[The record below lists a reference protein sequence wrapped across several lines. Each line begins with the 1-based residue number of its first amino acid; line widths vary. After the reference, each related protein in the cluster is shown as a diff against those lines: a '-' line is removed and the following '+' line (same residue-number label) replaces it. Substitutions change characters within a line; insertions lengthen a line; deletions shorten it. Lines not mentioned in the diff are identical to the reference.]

1 MLDINF
7 YYSENELSVDLN
19 LPVDS
24 EDKIFY
30 ILHEGNKVFTKYF
43 DENRVIIP
51 KDNIRNRKVYFEVL
65 WKEEVKS
72 RSFKSYSITFVEI
85 NKKIYHAIISKKN
98 KYDEIKENGYSSI
111 DNVKNVTI
119 NENIDWQNGHR
130 NFDFNLNAWR
140 FLAPYWGKFLESY
153 DNNVLNEIVTTI
165 SSYHKHMLSSKSK
178 ANKFIWY
185 DMAAGIRALHI
196 SLAISFKEFLSK
208 ENVRMLEEL
217 HNNHLEKLLEEKFF
231 SLNNHGIW
239 QIYGLRVLIYID
251 NDSDLAALAYCNK
264 RFSELID
271 ASFNNEKVHTE
282 NSPFYH
288 QYVTKLF
295 KVVPTQLF
303 LNNEKL
309 ASIISDSTHFSAW
322 LADVNQ
328 QFFQIGDTESSSK
341 NKLHLSSYTP
351 DFNNKQTKTYSKV
364 FYDSGYFV
372 AKSFDN
378 KGLCRSEF
386 VFYNTSDS
394 IVHKHLD
401 GNSFI
406 LRCNNVELFADAG
419 KYTYDYGD
427 FKKYFR
433 SFNAHNCIYPENNDI
448 LLSELNLEKTSFTSF
463 KIDDC
468 YQISSKV
475 SYSDYFEHIRNLSYY
490 PNTKIVIE
498 DEIQNK
504 SESNNVLNFLFG
516 IDIDVQ
522 DCCSEGYLLLG
533 YRGIVMA
540 KLAVPE
546 DFISYKIYFGSKNP
560 YKGWVSKKYSTSEAV
575 FGIEITYPN
584 KIKKLKTEITLL
596 YEADSIQ
603 NSFFLKSDFTM
614 INLDD
619 TKEFKR
625 KVINNN
631 GFIGLETEFE
641 EDLEYAFYLTHSKGT
656 EKKMYTSEPK
666 VRFDIPFEEGSFKA
680 IFYYKY
686 NGKKIAHKLYFN
698 IDKDGIVD
706 LSELV
711 VSNIIEKNGY
721 KIDFYDVGAS
731 KTFVVFNG
739 AGTLKTETPFA
750 LNYLN
755 KNGFNVVACLQND
768 NQYQELSFEDV
779 EKYVYPIVRNHEVFL
794 YGSSLGGYCAIYYAG
809 AVNGTV
815 IASAPRN
822 SAHPILVASSEKESK
837 FDGKNFKHLRFDDN
851 KKTDKDI
858 FIFYDPYVKEDSYFI
873 ESLIEDTFNKL
884 HLIRCDFAGHEVLYH
899 LNHTKQLSR
908 IIKSITEGDT
918 PVIEK
923 IDSSYTYMGQAR
935 QAYLMGDYKKSVS
948 LSAKALEDKSL
959 KEVTKKKF
967 KRFNSTALAALN
979 KSSA

>member
-7 YYSENELSVDLN
+7 YYSVNELSVDLN
-19 LPVDS
+19 LPIDS
-24 EDKIFY
+24 KDKVFY
-30 ILHEGNKVFTKYF
+30 ILHEGNKVFVKHPNK
-43 DENRVIIP
+43 NRIIIP
-51 KDNIRNRKVYFEVL
+51 KSNIENKKVYFQVY
-65 WKEEVKS
+65 WKQEDES
-72 RSFKSYSITFVEI
+72 YSFKSNLIAFVEVD
-85 NKKIYHAIISKKN
+85 KRIYHAIISKKN
-98 KYDEIKENGYSSI
+98 KYYEIKESGYSSI
-111 DNVKNVTI
+111 DNIKSTVI
-119 NENIDWQNGHR
+119 DENINWRTGHR
-130 NFDFNLNAWR
+130 NFDFNINAWR

-153 DNNVLNEIVTTI
+153 DKYILDEIIAVI
-165 SSYHKHMLSSKSK
+165 SSYYDHMLSNKSKS
-178 ANKFIWY
+178 NKFIWY

-196 SLAISFKEFLSK
+196 SLALNFKPFLS
-208 ENVRMLEEL
+208 ENSIKILEDL
-217 HNNHLEKLLEEKFF
+217 YSSHLGKLLDEEFF

-239 QIYGLRVLIYID
+239 QIYGLRTLIYVN
-251 NDSDLAALAYCNK
+251 NDLDSEALTYCNRK
-264 RFSELID
+264 FSELID
-271 ASFNNEKVHTE
+271 ASFNDEGIHTE

-303 LNNEKL
+303 SDSEKL
-309 ASIISDSTHFSAW
+309 TAIISDSTHFSAW
-322 LADVNQ
+322 LADANQ

-341 NKLHLSSYTP
+341 IKLLLSKYTP
-351 DFNNKQTKTYSKV
+351 DFEDEQTKTYSKI
-364 FYDSGYFV
+364 FFNSGYFV
-372 AKSFDN
+372 AKSFND
-378 KGLCRSEF
+378 KSLCQSEL

-406 LRCNNVELFADAG
+406 FRCNNVELFADAG
-419 KYTYDYGD
+419 KHTYDYGD

-448 LLSELNLEKTSFTSF
+448 LLSELNLDRTGFTSF
-463 KIDDC
+463 EVNGC

-475 SYSDYFEHIRNLSYY
+475 SYGDYFEHVRKLSYY
-490 PNTKIVIE
+490 PNSKIIIE

-504 SESNNVLNFLFG
+504 KESNNVLNFLFG
-516 IDIDVQ
+516 IDIDIQ
-522 DCCSEGYLLLG
+522 DCCNDGYLLLG
-533 YRGIVMA
+533 YKGVVMA
-540 KLAVPE
+540 KLTMPK
-546 DFISYKIYFGSKNP
+546 DFISYKIHFGSKGP

-575 FGIEITYPN
+575 FGIEIVYPN
-584 KIKKLKTEITLL
+584 KIRKLKTEIVLL
-596 YEADSIQ
+596 HKVVNKKDSF
-603 NSFFLKSDFTM
+603 SLKSDLRM
-614 INLDD
+614 LNLDD
-619 TKEFKR
+619 TKDFRR
-625 KVINNN
+625 KVINSN
-631 GFIGLETEFE
+631 GLISLETELKE
-641 EDLEYAFYLTHSKGT
+641 GLEYAFYLTHSKGT
-656 EKKMYTSEPK
+656 EKKMYTSKPSVCFE
-666 VRFDIPFEEGSFKA
+666 IPFEEGSFKA

-686 NGKKIAHKLYFN
+686 NGKKIAHKVYFN
-698 IDKDGIVD
+698 IDKYGVVD
-706 LSELV
+706 LSELA
-711 VSNIIEKNGY
+711 VSNIVEKSGY

-731 KTFVVFNG
+731 KTFLVFNG
-739 AGTLKTETPFA
+739 AGTLKNETPFA

-794 YGSSLGGYCAIYYAG
+794 YGSSLGGYCAVYYAG

-822 SAHPILVASSEKESK
+822 SAHPILVETSENKSK
-837 FDGKNFKHLRFDDN
+837 FDGKNFKHLKFDDN

-858 FIFYDPYVKEDSYFI
+858 YIYYDPYVKEDSYFI
-873 ESLIEDTFNKL
+873 EKLIKNSFKNL

-899 LNHTKQLSR
+899 LNHTRQLSN
-908 IIKSITEGDT
+908 IIKSVTNGQT

-923 IDSSYTYMGQAR
+923 VDSSYTYMGQAR

-967 KRFNSTALAALN
+967 KRFNSTALAALS
-979 KSSA
+979 KSST